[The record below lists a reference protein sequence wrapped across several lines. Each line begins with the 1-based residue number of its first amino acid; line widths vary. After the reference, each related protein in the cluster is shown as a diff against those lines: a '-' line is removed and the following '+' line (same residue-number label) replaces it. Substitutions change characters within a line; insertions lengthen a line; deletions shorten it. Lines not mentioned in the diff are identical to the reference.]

1 MCYNGRNKRKRGGG
15 AVGVLDTE
23 VQFIKGVGEQRAKA
37 FAKLGVETLRDLV
50 MAFPRAYDDRTA
62 VKTIAELQFGE
73 MCCVSATVAAPARLS
88 RVRKGLDIT
97 KCPVVDETARM
108 TVTFFNQSYVGKNLI
123 PGESY
128 IFYGRV
134 GGRIGAPEMQN
145 PVMEREA
152 LPPAF
157 TRRIVPVYRMTAG
170 LSQRVFANA
179 VRQGLEKCGEE
190 LPEQLPE
197 SVRKRY
203 QLAQTRFSYENIHF
217 PRDAES
223 LELARRRLI
232 FEEFFVLSCTLAF
245 MRSRQREKSGK
256 RVRVPDMAPFYKALP
271 YALTGA
277 QQRAVDDILRD
288 LAGERP
294 MSRLVQ
300 GDVGSGKTAVAA
312 AAAYAVVQDGRQAA
326 FMAPTEILAEQ
337 HYHTLT
343 ELLTPLGVRVGL
355 LTGGLTAKRKREEQG
370 RLKSGETQL
379 VIGTHA
385 LLSESVEFAD
395 LGLIIADEQHRFGV
409 QQRAALSDKGDAP
422 HVLVMS
428 ATPIPRTLALIVYG
442 DLDVS
447 VINELPPGR
456 RTVETYLVG
465 EDKRQRLYAFV
476 RKHVAQ
482 GRQVF
487 MVCPAVEES
496 EENPDG
502 LKSVKEYAKELSEK
516 VFPDLRVALVHGKLK
531 PKEKNEV
538 MASFAAGDIDILVA
552 TTVIEVGVDVPNATL
567 MVVENA
573 DRFGLSQLH
582 QLRGRV
588 GRGPYQSTCVLI
600 RDGGGEAATE
610 RLRAFCRTNDGFKI
624 AEEDLAIRG
633 PGDFFGSRQS
643 GLPDMNIASFATDLD
658 MLRSAQAAAKEL
670 LEDDPGLAKPEN
682 APLRESVSRMLEKNR
697 GTLN

>member
-1 MCYNGRNKRKRGGG
+1 MDM
-15 AVGVLDTE
+15 LETP
-23 VQFIKGVGEQRAKA
+23 VQYIKGVGEQRAKA

-50 MAFPRAYDDRTA
+50 MAFPRAYDDRTE
-62 VKTIAELQFGE
+62 VKTISQLQFGDA
-73 MCCVSATVAAPARLS
+73 CCVSATVAAPAKLS
-88 RVRKGLDIT
+88 RVRRGLDIT
-97 KCPVVDETARM
+97 RCAVVDETARM

-134 GGRIGAPEMQN
+134 TGRIGAPEMQN
-145 PVMEREA
+145 PVMERES

-170 LSQRVFANA
+170 LSQRVVANA

-190 LPEQLPE
+190 LPEQLPAYIRE
-197 SVRKRY
+197 RY
-203 QLAQTRFSYENIHF
+203 RLAQTRFAYENIHF
-217 PRDAES
+217 PRDKES

-232 FEEFFVLSCTLAF
+232 FEEFFILSCTLAF
-245 MRSRQREKSGK
+245 MRSRQQEKSGK
-256 RVRVPDMAPFYKALP
+256 RIRVPDMTPFFEALP
-271 YALTGA
+271 FALTGA
-277 QQRAVDDILRD
+277 QRRAVDDILRD
-288 LAGERP
+288 LSGDRP

-312 AAAYAVVQDGRQAA
+312 AAAYAVIRDGRQTA

-337 HYHTLT
+337 HFATLSK
-343 ELLTPLGVRVGL
+343 LLAPLGVCVDL
-355 LTGGLTAKRKREEQG
+355 LTGGLTAKQKREAQG

-385 LLSESVEFAD
+385 LISDSVEFAD

-447 VINELPPGR
+447 VIDELPPGR
-456 RTVETYLVG
+456 QTVDTFLVG
-465 EDKRQRLYAFV
+465 EDKRQRLYGFI
-476 RKHVAQ
+476 RKHVSE

-487 MVCPAVEES
+487 IVCPAVEES

-502 LKSVKEYAKELSEK
+502 LKSVKEYAGELSEK

-531 PKEKNEV
+531 PKEKNGV
-538 MASFAAGDIDILVA
+538 MEAFAAGKIDILVA

-588 GRGPYQSTCVLI
+588 GRGQYKSTCVLI
-600 RDGGGEAATE
+600 RQGGGEAAAQ
-610 RLRAFCRTNDGFKI
+610 RLRAFCKTTDGFKI
-624 AEEDLAIRG
+624 AEEDLRIRG

-658 MLRSAQAAAKEL
+658 MLKTAQQAAKEL
-670 LEDDPGLAKPEN
+670 LEDDPELSRPEN
-682 APLRESVSRMLEKNR
+682 AVLRQSVTRMLMKNR